1 MPPRASFLRSARG
14 ALAVLTLINL
24 FNYLDRY
31 VVSALVES
39 LRHSELHLSDLQLG
53 SLVTAFVVV
62 YMTASP
68 VFGVLGD
75 RGRRPR
81 LLGAGVAVW
90 SVATAAGGLARSFV
104 SLFAA
109 RSAVGVGEAAYG
121 TIAPA
126 LLADAFPAERRGR
139 VFAVF
144 FCAIPIGSACGYI
157 FGGWMDQR
165 FGWRAAFLLA
175 GAPGLLLALLAA
187 RLVDPPRRDD
197 ASGRPPAGGG
207 GSAARRYAELA
218 RIPPFRRAVLGYA
231 AYTFALGALAFWTP
245 AFLERVRGVPRSQA
259 TVLFGAIAVVTGFVG
274 TFSGGWLGDR
284 LLRRSRQ
291 AYLWLSGVATLAAAP
306 VAFLAFT
313 SPSRPV
319 YVAAIVVSETLLFMS
334 TGPVNSAIVNAVPSD
349 RRASAIALSTF
360 AIHLFGDVPSP
371 PLLGAI
377 SDATSLAT
385 AFLLVP
391 AVIALAGIIWIWA
404 ALKGAGSGGESS
416 KSNPGI
422 RGESERSRRE

>member
-1 MPPRASFLRSARG
+1 MPPRSRLFRSARG
-14 ALAVLTLINL
+14 ALVILTLINL
-24 FNYLDRY
+24 LNYLDRY

-39 LRHSELHLSDLQLG
+39 LRRSELHLSDLQLG

-62 YMTASP
+62 YMAASP

-75 RGRRPR
+75 RRRRPP
-81 LLGAGVAVW
+81 LLGIGIAIW
-90 SVATAAGGLARSFV
+90 SVATAAGGLARGFV
-104 SLFAA
+104 SLFSA
-109 RSAVGVGEAAYG
+109 RAAVGVGEASYG
-121 TIAPA
+121 AIAPA

-144 FCAIPIGSACGYI
+144 FCAIPIGSALGYVL
-157 FGGWMDQR
+157 GGWMDQR

-175 GAPGLLLALLAA
+175 GAPGLVLAFLAA
-187 RLVDPPRRDD
+187 RLADPPRRDD
-197 ASGRPPAGGG
+197 RGAAAAPETGEP
-207 GSAARRYAELA
+207 SALA
-218 RIPPFRRAVLGYA
+218 RFAAIARIGPYRRAVLGYA

-259 TVLFGAIAVVTGFVG
+259 TILFGAIAVGTGFVG
-274 TFSGGWLGDR
+274 TFAGGWIGDR
-284 LLRRSRQ
+284 LLRRSAH
-291 AYLWLSGVATLAAAP
+291 AYLWVSGIATLLAAP
-306 VAFLAFT
+306 AALVAFT
-313 SPSRPV
+313 SESRSV
-319 YVAAIVVSETLLFMS
+319 YVAAIVVSETLLFVS
-334 TGPVNSAIVNAVPSD
+334 TGPINSAIVNAVPAD

-391 AVIALAGIIWIWA
+391 AVIAVAGIIWIWA
-404 ALKGAGSGGESS
+404 AVKG
-416 KSNPGI
+416 
-422 RGESERSRRE
+422 

>member
-1 MPPRASFLRSARG
+1 MPARPKFLATARG
-14 ALAVLTLINL
+14 ALAILTLVNL
-24 FNYLDRY
+24 FNYMDRY
-31 VVSALVES
+31 VVSALAES
-39 LRHSELHLSDLQLG
+39 LRRSELRLSDLELG

-62 YMTASP
+62 YMAASP

-75 RGRRPR
+75 RRKRPP
-81 LLGAGVAVW
+81 LLGVGIAIW

-109 RSAVGVGEAAYG
+109 RSAVGIGEASYG
-121 TIAPA
+121 AIAPA
-126 LLADAFPAERRGR
+126 LLADAFPVERRGR

-144 FCAIPIGSACGYI
+144 FCAIPIGSALGYVL
-157 FGGWMDQR
+157 GGWMDLR

-175 GAPGLLLALLAA
+175 GAPGLLLAFLAA
-187 RLVDPPRRDD
+187 RLADPPRRDD
-197 ASGRPPAGGG
+197 PGGPPSREADS
-207 GSAARRYAELA
+207 SAAARLAAIA
-218 RIPPFRRAVLGYA
+218 RIPAWRRTVAGYA

-245 AFLERVRGVPRSQA
+245 AFLERVRGLPRAQA
-259 TVLFGAIAVVTGFVG
+259 TVLFGAIAVLTGFTG
-274 TFSGGWLGDR
+274 TFTGGWLGDR

-291 AYLWLSGVATLAAAP
+291 AYLWVSGAATLAAAP
-306 VAFLAFT
+306 AALVAFT
-313 SPSRPV
+313 SPSKPV
-319 YVAAIVVSETLLFMS
+319 YLAAIVVAETLLFMS
-334 TGPVNSAIVNAVPSD
+334 TGPVNSAIVNAVPAD

-391 AVIALAGIIWIWA
+391 AVIAVAGAIWLWA
-404 ALKGAGSGGESS
+404 AARGA
-416 KSNPGI
+416 NA
-422 RGESERSRRE
+422 

>member
-1 MPPRASFLRSARG
+1 MPTRPRFLRSARG
-14 ALAVLTLINL
+14 ALVVLTLVNL

-39 LRHSELHLSDLQLG
+39 LRRSELHLSDFQLG

-75 RGRRPR
+75 RGRRPP
-81 LLGAGVAVW
+81 LLGIGVAVW
-90 SVATAAGGLARSFV
+90 SVATAAGGLARSFA

-109 RSAVGVGEAAYG
+109 RSAVGIGEAAYG

-139 VFAVF
+139 VYAVF
-144 FCAIPIGSACGYI
+144 FSAIPIGSACGYV
-157 FGGWMDQR
+157 FGGLMDQR

-175 GAPGLLLALLAA
+175 GAPGLLLAYLAS
-187 RLVDPPRRDD
+187 RIVDPPRRDD
-197 ASGRPPAGGG
+197 AGAPAPKTDVSALGG
-207 GSAARRYAELA
+207 YADLLRNA
-218 RIPPFRRAVLGYA
+218 PYRRAVAGYA

-245 AFLERVRGVPRSQA
+245 AFLERVRGVPRAHA
-259 TVLFGAIAVVTGFVG
+259 TVLFGAIAVGTGFAG
-274 TFSGGWLGDR
+274 TFAGGWLGDR

-291 AYLWLSGVATLAAAP
+291 AYLWLSGAATLAAAP
-306 VAFLAFT
+306 AALVAFT

-334 TGPVNSAIVNAVPSD
+334 TGPVNSAIVNAVPAD

-377 SDATSLAT
+377 SDATSLST

-391 AVIALAGIIWIWA
+391 AVIALAGVVWTYA
-404 ALKGAGSGGESS
+404 AWRGDGATAGAS
-416 KSNPGI
+416 
-422 RGESERSRRE
+422 

>member
-1 MPPRASFLRSARG
+1 MPARSRFLRSARG
-14 ALAVLTLINL
+14 ALVILTLINL
-24 FNYLDRY
+24 LNYLDRY

-39 LRHSELHLSDLQLG
+39 LRRSELHPSDLQLG

-62 YMTASP
+62 YMLASP

-81 LLGAGVAVW
+81 LLGIGIAIW
-90 SVATAAGGLARSFV
+90 SFATAAGGLARSFL

-144 FCAIPIGSACGYI
+144 FCAIPIGSALGYML
-157 FGGWMDQR
+157 GGWMDQR
-165 FGWRAAFLLA
+165 FGWRAAFLIA
-175 GAPGLLLALLAA
+175 GAPGILLAFLAA
-187 RLVDPPRRDD
+187 RLADPPRRNDTP
-197 ASGRPPAGGG
+197 GPAPAAAR
-207 GSAARRYAELA
+207 GSAAARYAEIA
-218 RIPPFRRAVLGYA
+218 RVAPFRRAVAGYA

-245 AFLERVRGVPRSQA
+245 AFLERVRGVPHAQA
-259 TVLFGAIAVVTGFVG
+259 TVLFGAIAVGTGFAG
-274 TFSGGWLGDR
+274 TFAGGWLGDR
-284 LLRRSRQ
+284 LLRRRRQ
-291 AYLWLSGVATLAAAP
+291 AYLWVSGVATLAAAP
-306 VAFLAFT
+306 VALVAFT

-319 YVAAIVVSETLLFMS
+319 YVSAIVVAETLLFMS
-334 TGPVNSAIVNAVPSD
+334 TGPVNSAIVNAVAAD

-391 AVIALAGIIWIWA
+391 AVIALAGILWIWA
-404 ALKGAGSGGESS
+404 AIKG
-416 KSNPGI
+416 
-422 RGESERSRRE
+422 